1 MGRFINYHNVCIR
14 FGTWE
19 ERRMNH
25 LPPQCRIMR
34 QTLSNLTFL
43 PTRLRLPYQTD
54 SDAALLPYLILQLG
68 SAHEWSG
75 VWTGPQWLFSARRSD
90 ESVMHIFPFFPYLF
104 IFFHSF
110 FPFLF
115 TCRYLYKDDL
125 IPKGTKF
132 IGYARSDLTVAKL
145 RAKTEPFMKVNQ
157 WCWVWC
163 PYRSF

>member
-90 ESVMHIFPFFPYLF
+90 ESVTHLFPFFPYLF
-104 IFFHSF
+104 SF
-110 FPFLF
+110 ILSLLF
-115 TCRYLYKDDL
+115 YSPAGTCTKMTLYLKAPSLLDMPGQIWQL
-125 IPKGTKF
+125 Q
-132 IGYARSDLTVAKL
+132 S
-145 RAKTEPFMKVNQ
+145 
-157 WCWVWC
+157 
-163 PYRSF
+163 

>member
-25 LPPQCRIMR
+25 LPPQCQIMR
-34 QTLSNLTFL
+34 QTLLNLTFL
-43 PTRLRLPYQTD
+43 PHQIKTAIPNWFRHRSFAVLNTSVRFGTWVERRLNRAPVTFYCKK
-54 SDAALLPYLILQLG
+54 IWWVCH
-68 SAHEWSG
+68 AHISF
-75 VWTGPQWLFSARRSD
+75 FS
-90 ESVMHIFPFFPYLF
+90 LF

-157 WCWVWC
+157 WCWVWF